1 MANFRQCI
9 RTSKRTKERCKARAM
24 DGMDVCYHHGGKT
37 PKGIAS
43 VHFKTGERSKYLPPD
58 MLKAYEE
65 MANNPDLLSVRAD
78 VALIDAMIA
87 AKLPLLESGESAQHW
102 EQVAKFIRQAR
113 IAYKTENYGTLEDA
127 LNELEAISDKR
138 RLFYATEQEVGNQLE
153 LRRKLVDT
161 ENKILYNKERALTV
175 EQAMLLMSALL
186 DSVKRNVNDTTTLD
200 AIQSD
205 FLRLSAPTYGAAVQP
220 AYSED

>member
-1 MANFRQCI
+1 MKAICGAK
-9 RTSKRTKERCKARAM
+9 KRDGTPCQKPPMNGATRCRL
-24 DGMDVCYHHGGKT
+24 HGGAT
-37 PKGIAS
+37 PKGMAS
-43 VHFKTGERSKYLPPD
+43 PHFIHGERSDHLNPSLLNIYKQ
-58 MLKAYEE
+58 MV
-65 MANNPDLLSVRAD
+65 NNPDLLSVRAD

-138 RLFYATEQEVGNQLE
+138 RLFYATEQEVGSQLE

-161 ENKILYNKERALTV
+161 ENKILYNKERALNA
-175 EQAMLLMSALL
+175 EQVMLLVSALL
-186 DSVKRNVNDTTTLD
+186 DSVKRNVDDRNTLTN
-200 AIQSD
+200 IQAD
-205 FLRLSAPTYGAAVQP
+205 FIRLVGAGNQQRIIEG
-220 AYSED
+220 SGE

>member
-1 MANFRQCI
+1 MNVICGAK
-9 RTSKRTKERCKARAM
+9 KRDGTPCQKPPMSGATRCRL
-24 DGMDVCYHHGGKT
+24 HGGAT
-37 PKGIAS
+37 PKGLAS
-43 VHFKTGERSKYLPPD
+43 PHFKTGKRSDHLPPA
-58 MLKAYEE
+58 MLKAYQE
-65 MANNPDLLSVRAD
+65 MVNNPDLLSVRED

-161 ENKILYNKERALTV
+161 ENKILYNKERALTA
-175 EQAMLLMSALL
+175 EQAMLMISALL
-186 DSVKRNVNDTTTLD
+186 DSVRRNVTDADARN
-200 AIQSD
+200 AIQND
-205 FLRLSAPTYGAAVQP
+205 FIRFAGIANQQRISSGNA
-220 AYSED
+220 ED

>member
-1 MANFRQCI
+1 MNVICGAK
-9 RTSKRTKERCKARAM
+9 KRDGTPCQKPPMNGATRCRL
-24 DGMDVCYHHGGKT
+24 HGGAT
-37 PKGIAS
+37 PKGLAS
-43 VHFKTGERSKYLPPD
+43 PHFKTGERSKYLPPA
-58 MLKAYEE
+58 MLKAYQE
-65 MANNPDLLSVRAD
+65 MVNNPDLLSVRED
-78 VALIDAMIA
+78 VALIDTMIA

-205 FLRLSAPTYGAAVQP
+205 FLRLSAPTYGATVQP
-220 AYSED
+220 TYAED